1 MLRTKQSLRKQMN
14 RIRKYLSQPYPLEE
28 NVWKIIIPISLFI
41 GLFMVI
47 FQPFGLNNLQVDY
60 KIFVLAGYG
69 LVTFIIQVI
78 DLLILPQLLPGL
90 YRSDRWTVLKEI
102 VNLTWI
108 LFTVGLGN
116 MVYSS
121 FTMGFEL
128 NLNNIIIFQAYTLAI
143 GIIPITALTLIKQG
157 YLKRKNETA
166 ARAINETLVSHAP
179 TGHHDQSVQFIGE
192 GQNEELIVD
201 ACDILFIKSDGNY
214 ITAGYLKNNRFTQV
228 LLRNKM
234 KYAAEQLAPF
244 PFLYQCHR
252 SWIVNLEQIT
262 RVSGN
267 SQGLRVVVEN
277 FEDEIPVAR
286 KNAPEFRERIAAMR
300 Q

>member
-1 MLRTKQSLRKQMN
+1 MN

-69 LVTFIIQVI
+69 LVTFLIQVI
-78 DLLILPQLLPGL
+78 DLFIMPLLLPGL

-157 YLKRKNETA
+157 YLKRKNEDT
-166 ARAINETLVSHAP
+166 ARAINDTLVPHAP
-179 TGHHDQSVQFIGE
+179 TGHSEQSVYLTGE
-192 GQNEELIVD
+192 SQKEELTVH
-201 ACDILFIKSDGNY
+201 AGDIHFIRSDGNY
-214 ITAGYLKNNRFTQV
+214 ITIGYQKNNRFTQL
-228 LLRNKM
+228 LLRNTM
-234 KYAAEQLAPF
+234 KYAAEKLAAF
-244 PFLYQCHR
+244 PFFYQCHR
-252 SWIVNLEQIT
+252 SWIVNLDRIT

-267 SQGLRVVVEN
+267 SQGLRVAVEN
-277 FEDEIPVAR
+277 FGEEIPVAR
-286 KNAPEFRERIAAMR
+286 KNAPEFRERIAGTGN
-300 Q
+300 